1 MPSTARKPRRL
12 ALEQLEPRTTPTAA
26 LLYENMVAEI
36 MEKAPTLHPGTAWY
50 LARMRAD
57 GSFSDL
63 TYSGRTNASAADLHA
78 HGRRLETLSLS
89 LKWDDPSNAY
99 FGSPQLQSQILK
111 GWSYLAARGGTVS
124 APNWW
129 WKSIGVPQGMAEGLV
144 LIRDELSPTIRTQVL
159 NKYFKS
165 AWTPSKLDGA
175 NLTYQAP
182 LAIVDGLL
190 RNNPSR
196 IREVVSRV
204 SGELLA
210 YGGEGIQRDL
220 SFQQH
225 RLNGRLNYYS
235 GHYGLQF
242 AEDTAQVMRWAAGTD
257 FAFAAPAVD
266 QHLRYL
272 LDHLQWL
279 TRGDMFEVA
288 SMGRMMAQPRQ
299 VTTAPLMLQG
309 AIVDML
315 PLGRRTDELL
325 SAVDRFEHGVSDA
338 NFLSGNQVLWRSDA
352 MTHQR
357 PEMMATLRML
367 SSRTLRPETAAG
379 MNRQGFFAGDGLT
392 LFIQDG
398 DELGARGGQ
407 EIMPVWDWQ
416 RLPGTTVQHSGA
428 IPYYDMFK
436 TATNSTGASPLVG
449 SASDGNYGVAMMDYR
464 RGGVSLTARK
474 SWFFFD
480 DEVVALGADIDDAK
494 AAAPVFTSLNQVLQ
508 DGPVTMRD
516 ASGRRTLNLGE
527 ATSLVGQAWIQ
538 HDDLGYVILD
548 DSSRTTVQA
557 KVQSGGGASLPVFS
571 AWVDHGPR
579 PQNKTYAYAVVA
591 DVSPDELD
599 SYAVNSPIEILK
611 NTPAVQAVRHTGL
624 AQTQIAFYAAGA
636 TLINDTTWIAVG
648 QPALLIVREVGED
661 LVITAADPLQRST
674 GLTIDV
680 NRRLLGP
687 GARWQPATQST
698 RISLPLATAP
708 YLGSSVT
715 RTFVAMSGEPVR
727 FPAVA
732 DTFVRGGS
740 FTGANY
746 GSQTSLTIQNYV
758 SNYTREGLIRF
769 DTSAIAGEIVF
780 AEVQLTAIGGT
791 SPLTI
796 AAAPLDSDAWNE
808 LAVNWYSRP
817 ASGQEIGRAVVK
829 QGQVASFD
837 VTSLVRQAVAGDNQ
851 FSLRLYSP
859 TMGYYPIGLATR
871 EHANSSVQPVLEV
884 FVRPP
889 VVDPPPEGESLA
901 AYLAGADAAP
911 QVIGP
916 LRLSDFLTATSRLSA
931 FEQVFGPLP
940 LSASPPLPP
949 PVAPPPATSGIRHSR
964 GHADRIVSEVW
975 DPALVDLALGAFDEP
990 EPDDAAQGTVG
1001 TEF

>member
-1 MPSTARKPRRL
+1 MPLTSRPSRSALRPRRL
-12 ALEQLEPRTTPTAA
+12 SLEQLEARTTPTASV
-26 LLYENMVAEI
+26 LYDNMVTEI
-36 MEKAPTLHPGTAWY
+36 MEKAPALHPGTAWY
-50 LARMRAD
+50 LARMRTD
-57 GSFSDL
+57 GSFTDL
-63 TYSGRTNASAADLHA
+63 TYSGRTDASAADLQA
-78 HGRRLETLSLS
+78 HGKRLEVLSLS
-89 LKWDDPSNAY
+89 LKWNDPNNTY
-99 FGSPQLQSQILK
+99 FSSPQLQSQILK
-111 GWSYLAARGGTVS
+111 GWSYLASKGGTVT

-129 WKSIGVPQGMAEGLV
+129 WKSIGVPQGMAEGLI
-144 LIRDELSPTIRTQVL
+144 LMRQEMSPTVRNQILT
-159 NKYFKS
+159 KYFQS

-190 RNNPSR
+190 RNNPAR
-196 IREVVSRV
+196 IQQVVSRV

-242 AEDTAQVMRWAAGTD
+242 AQDTAQIMRWAAGTD
-257 FAFAAPAVD
+257 FAFGAPAVD

-288 SMGRMMAQPRQ
+288 SMGRMMNNVRGQM
-299 VTTAPLMLQG
+299 TSAPLTLHD

-315 PLGRRTDELL
+315 PLNRRTDDLL
-325 SAVDRFEHGVSDA
+325 SAIDRFEHGVSDT
-338 NFLSGNQVLWRSDA
+338 NFLSGNKALWRSDA

-379 MNRQGFFAGDGLT
+379 VNRQGFFAGDGLT

-398 DELGARGGQ
+398 DELGQRGGA

-416 RLPGTTVQHSGA
+416 RLPGTTVQHNGV

-436 TATNSTGASPLVG
+436 TATNSTGSSQLVG

-464 RGGVSLTARK
+464 RGGVSLTAKK

-480 DEVVALGADIDDAK
+480 DEVVALGADIDDAN
-494 AAAPVFTSLNQVLQ
+494 AAAPVFTSLNQVLL
-508 DGPVTMRD
+508 DGEVTVQD

-527 ATSLVGQAWIQ
+527 AAALQGQGWIQ

-557 KVQSGGGASLPVFS
+557 KMQSGGGASLPVFS

-579 PQNKTYAYAVVA
+579 PLNRTYAYAVVS
-591 DVSPDELD
+591 DVSADELD
-599 SYAVNSPIEILK
+599 FYAANSPIKVLS
-611 NTPAVQAVRHTGL
+611 NTPTVQAVRHEGL
-624 AQTQIAFYAAGA
+624 AQTQLAFYSAGA
-636 TLINDTTWIAVG
+636 AWINDTTWIAVG
-648 QPALLIVREVGED
+648 QPATLIVREVGDD
-661 LVITAADPLQRST
+661 LIITAADPLQRST
-674 GLTIDV
+674 ALTIDV
-680 NRRLLGP
+680 NRRLIGA

-698 RISLPLATAP
+698 RISFPLPTSP

-715 RTFVAMSGEPVR
+715 RTYTSMAGEPVR
-727 FPAVA
+727 LPAVA
-732 DTFVRGGS
+732 DTFVRGGT
-740 FTGANY
+740 FAAANY
-746 GSQTSLTIQNYV
+746 GSQTSITIQNYV

-780 AEVQLTAIGGT
+780 AEVHLTAIGGT
-791 SPLTI
+791 SFVTL
-796 AAAPLDSDAWNE
+796 AAAPLDDDNWNE
-808 LAVNWYSRP
+808 LIVNWNNRP
-817 ASGQEIGRAVVK
+817 ASGQEIGRTTVK

-837 VTSLVRQAVAGDNQ
+837 VTNLVREAVSGDNQ

-859 TMGYYPIGLATR
+859 TMGYYPLGLATR
-871 EHANSSVQPVLEV
+871 EHGDSSVQPVLEV
-884 FVRPP
+884 FVR
-889 VVDPPPEGESLA
+889 DNAANPPPEGESLA
-901 AYLAGADAAP
+901 AYLADAAASP
-911 QVIGP
+911 HVVGP
-916 LRLSDFLTATSRLSA
+916 LRLSDVLAASGRLHA
-931 FEQVFGPLP
+931 LDQVFGPLLP
-940 LSASPPLPP
+940 SMSAPLPP
-949 PVAPPPATSGIRHSR
+949 PVAAPPASPAARHSR
-964 GHADRIVSEVW
+964 GHADRLNADIW
-975 DPALVDLALGAFDEP
+975 DPALVDLVLGTIDEP
-990 EPDDAAQGTVG
+990 AYDEAL
-1001 TEF
+1001 